1 MYGLL
6 RAPGIKPHDVPIWPA
21 QPHPHM
27 QAFLLSQ
34 PSPNGRSVRQQPGW
48 PPYARAGREPKKLDV
63 QLVHCRP
70 RMAARRCSRLGAAA
84 AQEARGKKKLVRGAR
99 RARIRR
105 SWTWSATRCSATR
118 CATAAAPASSRPRRR
133 TCPCRWRRRTQAWRY
148 PALTLPLC
156 IRQAPPASAP
166 LGVRA
171 TARSSAAIACAIE
184 RRGVRVRCAAGRACV
199 RAGG

>member
-48 PPYARAGREPKKLDV
+48 APHARAGRGPEEARCATRSLPASNG
-63 QLVHCRP
+63 RP
-70 RMAARRCSRLGAAA
+70 ALQQLGAAA